1 MVTLVSAILRE
12 ECGCRK
18 IGGQTNNKGT
28 DSFLV
33 FLWRINKIISDCTE
47 SFVSGYSGLLMENEN
62 IRAEVKRKR
71 SHLIRRIGGKLNGGE
86 PMAVKLSMYDE
97 VTSLQ

>member
-1 MVTLVSAILRE
+1 MGGKQIIRE
-12 ECGCRK
+12 L
-18 IGGQTNNKGT
+18 IHFWYFS
-28 DSFLV
+28 D
-33 FLWRINKIISDCTE
+33 WRINKIISDCTE

-97 VTSLQ
+97 VASLQ

>member
-1 MVTLVSAILRE
+1 MGGKQIIRE
-12 ECGCRK
+12 L
-18 IGGQTNNKGT
+18 IHFWYFS
-28 DSFLV
+28 D
-33 FLWRINKIISDCTE
+33 WRTNKIISDCTK

-86 PMAVKLSMYDE
+86 PMAVKLSMCDE